1 MNVSL
6 TALDKKHRAL
16 TIAAWALMIASPFL
30 LLMAVSLVIGQNAFQ
45 SSPVWTDEL
54 DYWRSVFSW
63 LHVGGN
69 AGFSG
74 IGELTAMVG
83 TLGVHGLSPVLMYVW
98 FGALFGWGFSGIV
111 LANCLWVAAG
121 ALVFCLLNRPKA
133 GVAALLSITLMVYM
147 PVVLYCAT
155 SMTELA
161 NYGLLLFYLAFL
173 MRLWSARKDARGIF
187 ADELPITKGLPSLIL
202 CTLTVMLCCMYR
214 ITFIGLFVPLIIVAC
229 DVRWSG
235 KLFLGAMM
243 VLFLS
248 VSVYYFTSLYA
259 SPFSSGFLYNFLRT
273 ESLELGFRMFLSHA
287 KANLIDYFVR
297 STSNA
302 MESLQRLLY
311 CGVAVLALIG
321 SFVRVQ
327 KANGRFRVR
336 FGLDLFSLFSFLML
350 FVPFAIVV
358 CAYETNDW
366 SDYRTLAPFL
376 WLVIA
381 AYLIRGRKFVPL
393 AYLAGCAAILVMLLT
408 GEPVGAYADV
418 NRFTA
423 VPFTVETQELCAAIP
438 YDAAATPFT
447 NTVRT
452 DVFTLEMVSSLQP
465 GIGIQ
470 TGWFTEDTVGKS
482 GWILT
487 DHLKIALEGYE
498 LVYKNKA
505 GSVYRLTTR
514 TQQQ

>member
-6 TALDKKHRAL
+6 PVLDKKHRAL
-16 TIAAWALMIASPFL
+16 TIAAWAFMIASPFL
-30 LLMAVSLVIGQNAFQ
+30 LLIAVSLIIGQNAFQ
-45 SSPVWTDEL
+45 SNPVWTDEL

-74 IGELTAMVG
+74 IGELTAMMG
-83 TLGVHGLSPVLMYVW
+83 TLGVHGFSPILLYVW
-98 FGALFGWGFSGIV
+98 FGALFGWSFSGIV
-111 LANCLWVAAG
+111 LANCLWVSAG

-147 PVVLYCAT
+147 PVILYCAT

-173 MRLWSARKDARGIF
+173 MRLWTSRKDARGIF
-187 ADELPITKGLPSLIL
+187 ADDLPFTKGLPSLLL
-202 CTLTVMLCCMYR
+202 CSLTVVLCCIYR
-214 ITFIGLFVPLIIVAC
+214 ITYIGLFVPLILVAC

-243 VLFLS
+243 ALFLS
-248 VSVYYFTSLYA
+248 VSVYYLTSLYS

-273 ESLELGFRMFLSHA
+273 ESVELGLRMFLSHA

-297 STSNA
+297 STSNP

-311 CGVAVLALIG
+311 CGVAALTLVG
-321 SFVRVQ
+321 SLVRVQ
-327 KANGRFRVR
+327 KEKNRFRVR
-336 FGLDLFSLFSFLML
+336 FGLDLFSIFSFLML

-393 AYLAGCAAILVMLLT
+393 AYLAGCTAILVMLLT
-408 GEPVGAYADV
+408 GEPIGAYADAA
-418 NRFTA
+418 RFTS

-438 YDAAATPFT
+438 YDPTANPLT

-452 DVFTLEMVSSLQP
+452 DVFTLETVASLQP

-470 TGWFTEDTVGKS
+470 SGWFTEDTVGKS

-498 LVYKNKA
+498 LVLKNKA
-505 GSVYRLTTR
+505 GSVYRRTTPA
-514 TQQQ
+514 QQQ